1 MLILPRRVGGR
12 NLQKMLNF
20 PKQGPIEPMKS
31 AAEAAPG
38 RLQVPKRAP
47 RGRENALE
55 SRFGEIARDL
65 QPKMRPIKMWGN
77 FGLKSGSF
85 FKLENLI

>member
-1 MLILPRRVGGR
+1 
-12 NLQKMLNF
+12 
-20 PKQGPIEPMKS
+20 MKS
-31 AAEAAPG
+31 AAAAAPG
-38 RLQVPKRAP
+38 RLQVPKSAP
-47 RGRENALE
+47 RSRENALE

-85 FKLENLI
+85 FALENLI